1 MQELKDLGLD
11 ASSVILDA
19 KPLPTERKRV
29 FVLVSRLSGENSS
42 ENLKKEVVQL
52 ADIVQKKFPQ
62 LHMEAFLGGPAGSSG
77 SAAAPVSKIPSAQP
91 SSASLMDE
99 AEMVSKYH
107 QAFSNAIAK
116 AVRAKRLD
124 DKDEHAFKNDRPSHL
139 HDSLKHV
146 TPWMKAQVDVYF
158 LIGQALAEKRGLH
171 DFLQEMVADVSQSC
185 DRGRVSFG
193 IVPTVTRS
201 STLYHYGQRCFVP
214 YDLIFSAHGYPID
227 NLSWKGVDA
236 KSLVGNV
243 TASTSLVVSMTPLLR
258 ALGVLCRSG

>member
-99 AEMVSKYH
+99 AEMVSRYH

-139 HDSLKHV
+139 HGSLKHV
-146 TPWMKAQVDVYF
+146 SPWMKAQVDVYF

-171 DFLQEMVADVSQSC
+171 DFLQEPWVA
-185 DRGRVSFG
+185 
-193 IVPTVTRS
+193 
-201 STLYHYGQRCFVP
+201 
-214 YDLIFSAHGYPID
+214 
-227 NLSWKGVDA
+227 
-236 KSLVGNV
+236 
-243 TASTSLVVSMTPLLR
+243 
-258 ALGVLCRSG
+258 